1 MYIYLGVTLIK
12 QGLRH
17 GDTFLEFPKHI
28 TDKDILDLIIPIEKL
43 QEAQKE
49 MKNPA
54 SLYSIKIQRLI
65 KKRRD

>member
-1 MYIYLGVTLIK
+1 MFIYIGVTLIK

-17 GDTFLEFPKHI
+17 GDTFWEIPKHI

-54 SLYSIKIQRLI
+54 SLYSIKIQRLN
-65 KKRRD
+65 KRRD

>member
-1 MYIYLGVTLIK
+1 MYIYIGVTLIK

-17 GDTFLEFPKHI
+17 GDTFWEIPKHI

-54 SLYSIKIQRLI
+54 SLYSIKIQRLN
-65 KKRRD
+65 KRRD